1 MPPKY
6 RTRAVDAEIPFE
18 IQDVLWQL
26 FTILKQS
33 QKPIDY
39 LHVFELSV
47 EPETQRQTIH
57 HRQEVPKYKKTVH
70 VTLTT
75 TKPMHRTIWI
85 IEEADYCM
93 MLFPS
98 DY

>member
-1 MPPKY
+1 MSPKY
-6 RTRAVDAEIPFE
+6 RTRAIDAEIPYE

-39 LHVFELSV
+39 LHVFELSI
-47 EPETQRQTIH
+47 EPTTQRQTIL

-70 VTLTT
+70 ITLRT
-75 TKPMHRTIWI
+75 TKPIRRAIWI
-85 IEEADYCM
+85 IEEADYGM

>member
-39 LHVFELSV
+39 FHVFELSI

-93 MLFPS
+93 MLFPP

>member
-6 RTRAVDAEIPFE
+6 KTRVIDAEIPFE
-18 IQDVLWQL
+18 IQDVLWHL
-26 FTILKQS
+26 FIILKQS

-39 LHVFELSV
+39 LHVFGLSI
-47 EPETQRQTIH
+47 EPKTQRQTIH
-57 HRQEVPKYKKTVH
+57 HRQEVLKYKKTVH

-75 TKPMHRTIWI
+75 TKPIHHTIWI
-85 IEEADYCM
+85 IEEADYLM

-98 DY
+98 NY